1 MANKDFKTLDI
12 FDDDNSGEGVKGL
25 KNEPLKTDNNTAAG
39 KAEPEA
45 ERREPESGAGDNN
58 SSAGKNELQ
67 PDQGEH
73 ESLNDEDNLL
83 VFSSFKKGED
93 TAVELFAEEPVLE
106 AAQPEAPATKPQKA
120 SAAKKKPTAG
130 KKKKPAV
137 KDGESS
143 KEEAAAA
150 EPAPESTEHSEAS
163 ENEAIAAA
171 PVNDKT
177 KKGNKKFSV
186 KAIIDNYTSEESRQR
201 REAAKEERMAIPIVT
216 RTVRFIGYFALV
228 SACLAVIIGSAVMAM
243 LSIYIVNVTS
253 NDGDLIKDYAL
264 SYTTILYAK
273 NSETNEYTET
283 QRLYG
288 SENRIWVNYSEMPD
302 HLIKAAI
309 AIEDQ
314 HFLENDG
321 VDWKR
326 TIAAALNEVLHIW
339 PNMQGGSTITQ
350 QLVKNITNDKAVDSV
365 SGILR
370 KMREIYRALTLNS
383 QHSKDEIMEAY
394 LNTIRLSG
402 QYAGVEAGANA
413 YFNCHTKDLTI
424 CQSAALVAVTNSPY
438 TYSPLSNPE
447 NNRERREYI
456 LQLMLEQ
463 GKITKEEYDAAMLES
478 ANLITTASVDEAGN
492 YIIPRDQLIA
502 TSANSTFDWF
512 TDMVVNDVMKD
523 LVELKGYTS
532 AQASNLMYNGGL
544 RIYTTKDQK
553 IQDIYTRLAVD
564 DLWPEYYDDE
574 GNRQQAAMITMNMTG
589 EIVGLMGKL
598 GEKNQSLIYNIA
610 TDGVRQIGSAMKPL
624 GVYGPAMEM
633 NAITYSSLFE
643 DQPIVINNGGRL
655 ENYPVNYWKKY
666 GDPITVARAI
676 ADSFNTVPV
685 RILRMISFE
694 YSYAYLSNMLG
705 ITSLDPERDLGYS
718 SLALGGLTYG
728 ISLKEATAAYIP
740 FSNGGMYYEPHSYTK
755 VTAANGD
762 TIIDKTSTIK
772 TVRAYSS
779 ETAMIMN
786 KLLQLVIRE
795 GSATNAQ
802 YGSMP
807 LAGKTGTTTDEADFL
822 FFGSNPYYV
831 TGVWMG
837 YEYKRGTTTRQ
848 PGTSRVAFKYL
859 MSEASADLPYK
870 NFPVAG
876 SVITAQYCKVSG
888 CIASADCPDK
898 LTGYYKPGHVPETC
912 RHGLYVTTEEKA
924 EADAQP

>member
-1 MANKDFKTLDI
+1 MANKDFKTLDL
-12 FDDDNSGEGVKGL
+12 FDDDGGSEKDKGL
-25 KNEPLKTDNNTAAG
+25 NNQPQDDRLKKSEPEKTEPQ
-39 KAEPEA
+39 KAEPADEIKKEEA
-45 ERREPESGAGDNN
+45 AEQSVSD
-58 SSAGKNELQ
+58 
-67 PDQGEH
+67 EH
-73 ESLNDEDNLL
+73 ESPSGEDDML
-83 VFSSFKKGED
+83 VFSSFKKGGDTQVELFLNEASATEPVPKD
-93 TAVELFAEEPVLE
+93 TAV
-106 AAQPEAPATKPQKA
+106 
-120 SAAKKKPTAG
+120 
-130 KKKKPAV
+130 KKPAAH
-137 KDGESS
+137 KPAKSPAKKTTAAPAPKPEPEQEKKSEPPEES
-143 KEEAAAA
+143 KEQLAAV
-150 EPAPESTEHSEAS
+150 EKSPK
-163 ENEAIAAA
+163 AA
-171 PVNDKT
+171 P
-177 KKGNKKFSV
+177 KKAGFS
-186 KAIIDNYTSEESRQR
+186 IDALIAKYTSEESRQR
-201 REAAKEERMAIPIVT
+201 REAAKEERMAQPILK
-216 RTVRFIGYFALV
+216 RTVHFVAYFALV
-228 SACLAVIIGSAVMAM
+228 CCCLAVIIGSAVMAM

-253 NDGDLIKDYAL
+253 TDGDLIKDYSL

-273 NSETNEYTET
+273 DSATNEYTET

-288 SENRIWVNYSEMPD
+288 NENRIWVNYSEMPE
-302 HLIKAAI
+302 HLVKAAI

-326 TIAAALNEVLHIW
+326 TFAAALNEVLHIW

-424 CQSAALVAVTNSPY
+424 CQAAALVAVTNSPY
-438 TYSPLSNPE
+438 TYSPLSNPD
-447 NNRERREYI
+447 NNKERREYI
-456 LQLMLEQ
+456 LELMLEQ
-463 GKITKEEYDAAMLES
+463 QKITKEQYDAAMLES
-478 ANLITTASVDEAGN
+478 ATLVTTASVDENGE
-492 YIIPRDQLIA
+492 YIIPRKDLIA

-512 TDMVVNDVMKD
+512 TDMVISDVTKD
-523 LVELKGYTS
+523 LVNLKGYTN
-532 AQASNLMYNGGL
+532 AQASNLIYNGGL

-564 DLWPEYYDDE
+564 GLWPDYYDDE
-574 GNRQQAAMITMNMTG
+574 GNRQQAAMITINMTG
-589 EIVGLMGKL
+589 EIVGIMGKL
-598 GEKNQSLIYNIA
+598 GEKKESLLYNIA
-610 TDGVRQIGSAMKPL
+610 TDGVRQIGSAMKPI

-633 NAITYSSLFE
+633 DMITYSSLFE

-655 ENYPVNYWKKY
+655 ENYPVNYWKNY

-694 YSYAYLSNMLG
+694 YSYAYLTNMLG

-728 ISLKEATAAYIP
+728 ISLKEATAAYLP
-740 FSNGGMYYEPHSYTK
+740 FANGGMYYEPHSYTK
-755 VTAANGD
+755 VTAANGE
-762 TIIDKTSTIK
+762 TIIDKTSTLK

-779 ETAMIMN
+779 ETATIMN
-786 KLLQLVIRE
+786 KLLQLVIKQ

-822 FFGSNPYYV
+822 FFGANPYYV

-837 YEYKRGTTTRQ
+837 YEYKRGTTTKL

-859 MSEASADLPYK
+859 MSEASANLAYK
-870 NFPVAG
+870 NFPYAG
-876 SVITAQYCKVSG
+876 DVISAKYCKVSG
-888 CIASADCPDK
+888 CIASDECTETD
-898 LTGYYKPGHVPETC
+898 TGYYKPGHIPETC
-912 RHGLYVTTEEKA
+912 RHGLYVTTEDEK
-924 EADAQP
+924 PVN